1 MFADIY
7 CRLGNKVVKRF
18 IIGTKVVS
26 GSPDIRYT
34 CTNPLQRRVLLML
47 TEVPVFVICAGLF
60 TRICKS

>member
-47 TEVPVFVICAGLF
+47 TEVFVICAGLF
-60 TRICKS
+60 TGICKS